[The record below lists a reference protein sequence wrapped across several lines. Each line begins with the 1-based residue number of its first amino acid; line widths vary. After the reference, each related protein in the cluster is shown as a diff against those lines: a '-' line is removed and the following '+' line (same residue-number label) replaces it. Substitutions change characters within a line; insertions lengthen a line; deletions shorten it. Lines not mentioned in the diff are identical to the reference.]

1 MLLLGFPT
9 VRPHFRRRE
18 RSGQRGPGDIQEPL
32 FRSTA
37 RCCLQTPAGVCTK
50 AAHRH
55 CRFFC
60 SRHPS
65 FSAGHRAG
73 QSEPG
78 QPHSPGASLS
88 PRLAPPLPP
97 PRPHE
102 RTIHPILPA
111 CPCTG
116 NGPCPARPGHPGA
129 ASSRSPRVTPHGQRQ
144 PNAAAPRAEAPRTPA
159 AAPAAAPARQ
169 GSDGRCGAARGSDG
183 RRIPPRRSPRSAT
196 CAPGTEVSL
205 PSARPGPVPPHPRAP
220 GEGRARREGGE
231 AGMLGRVR
239 NRVSPARKHPQRQPR
254 GAPGRRPAA
263 ANVDL
268 SACHM
273 KTIIASAGGGEEKLK
288 AVRRRSGGRW
298 RPPPS
303 RRPQRHMHP
312 SG

>member
-9 VRPHFRRRE
+9 VRPHFRRRV

-60 SRHPS
+60 SRHSS

-97 PRPHE
+97 PRLPE

-116 NGPCPARPGHPGA
+116 NGPCPAWPGHPGA

-169 GSDGRCGAARGSDG
+169 GSDGRCGAARGSAG
-183 RRIPPRRSPRSAT
+183 QRRAAHPSPPQPSERNLRARHG
-196 CAPGTEVSL
+196 CVSSL
-205 PSARPGPVPPHPRAP
+205 RPARPGATTPQSARGGPCPA
-220 GEGRARREGGE
+220 GRRRGGDAREG
-231 AGMLGRVR
+231 
-239 NRVSPARKHPQRQPR
+239 S
-254 GAPGRRPAA
+254 
-263 ANVDL
+263 
-268 SACHM
+268 
-273 KTIIASAGGGEEKLK
+273 
-288 AVRRRSGGRW
+288 
-298 RPPPS
+298 
-303 RRPQRHMHP
+303 
-312 SG
+312 